1 MLFEPPRTQGDLHFR
16 LFDFPVRVHPFFW
29 LVAVFLGLDMKNGTP
44 PVQIIIWIVAMLV
57 SILVHELGHA
67 FLQRRYGGRPRIVLH
82 GFGGLAISEGEERSP
97 KSQIEISL
105 AGPCAGFLLAAAT
118 FLLVRLSGHAIGWQS
133 GREFNF
139 EKAGL
144 SEAFSFPL
152 LLGSFYWEPYA
163 GKAANYLVSYFMQI
177 NILWGL
183 MNLLPLYPL
192 DGGQVARELLTVNQP
207 QRGILLSLQLSMAV
221 GGLMALYG
229 LVSGQLFLAFL
240 FGYLAYGNWRTYQSY
255 GASRW

>member
-29 LVAVFLGLDMKNGTP
+29 LIAVLLGLDMKNGTP
-44 PVQIIIWIVAMLV
+44 PVQIIIWIAAMLV

-67 FLQRRYGGRPRIVLH
+67 FLQRRYGGRAHIVLH
-82 GFGGLAISEGEERSP
+82 GFGGLAISEGEDRSP
-97 KSQIEISL
+97 RSQIEIAL
-105 AGPCAGFLLAAAT
+105 GGPFAGFLLAAAVY
-118 FLLVRLSGHAIGWQS
+118 LLVRLSGHAIGWYTPES
-133 GREFNF
+133 AEPGMIGFALPVGYF
-139 EKAGL
+139 
-144 SEAFSFPL
+144 F
-152 LLGSFYWEPYA
+152 WEPFA
-163 GKAANYLVSYFMQI
+163 SSAANHLVSGLMQI

-192 DGGQVARELLTVNQP
+192 DGGRVAREVLSISQP

-221 GGLMALYG
+221 GGLVAVYG
-229 LVSGQLFLAFL
+229 LLSGQLFLAFL